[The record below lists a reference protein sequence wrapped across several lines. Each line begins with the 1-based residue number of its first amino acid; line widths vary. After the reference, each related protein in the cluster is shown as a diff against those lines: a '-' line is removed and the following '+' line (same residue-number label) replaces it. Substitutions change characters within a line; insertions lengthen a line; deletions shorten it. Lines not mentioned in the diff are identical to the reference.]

1 MTVHAKQSRRLMEEA
16 ITQRSRCFLS
26 LPQAVTGLAAL
37 DCAILDFSSRGL
49 FLESVG
55 KAAAGPHWV
64 GLDVKGYFRVVL
76 RNGSLDEDFYTFDSR
91 IRAAATG
98 RTGQARLRLAEPE
111 KLVFGQRR
119 KSLRVEP
126 ALSRLHKAFL
136 WRYDKCRGFDLEAP
150 VIKGSDFQSG
160 LARLADI
167 SAGGLR
173 LALRAPLI
181 RERKLDMGKGDRMV
195 VHLQFNEPRVPGSHA
210 FWMVARV
217 RHAAVD
223 RVSQDQLLG
232 LEFLANGTI
241 DAKAGKL
248 RWLPVKEH
256 VIAGLTDIF
265 YQWHLDRHREKLG
278 GNLVSGK

>member
-1 MTVHAKQSRRLMEEA
+1 MIAHKQSRRLMEEA

-26 LPQAVTGLAAL
+26 LPQAVTGLAEL
-37 DCAILDFSSRGL
+37 NCAILDSSPRGL
-49 FLESVG
+49 VLESVG
-55 KAAAGPHWV
+55 KAATGPHWV

-98 RTGQARLRLAEPE
+98 RTGQAKLCLVEPE
-111 KLVFGQRR
+111 KFVFGQRR

-126 ALSRLHKAFL
+126 ELSRLHKAFL
-136 WRYDKCRGFDLEAP
+136 WRYDKCRGFALDAP
-150 VIKGSDFQSG
+150 AVKGSDFQSG

-167 SAGGLR
+167 SAGGMR
-173 LALRAPLI
+173 LALRAPLL
-181 RERKLDMGKGDRMV
+181 RERELDMGTGDRVV
-195 VHLQFNEPRVPGSHA
+195 VHLQFNEPRVAGSHE
-210 FWMVARV
+210 FWMVARI
-217 RHAAVD
+217 RHVAVD
-223 RVSQDQLLG
+223 RCSRDQLLG
-232 LEFLANGTI
+232 LEFLADGTI

-248 RWLPVKEH
+248 RWLPVKDH

-278 GNLVSGK
+278 GNAVPVK